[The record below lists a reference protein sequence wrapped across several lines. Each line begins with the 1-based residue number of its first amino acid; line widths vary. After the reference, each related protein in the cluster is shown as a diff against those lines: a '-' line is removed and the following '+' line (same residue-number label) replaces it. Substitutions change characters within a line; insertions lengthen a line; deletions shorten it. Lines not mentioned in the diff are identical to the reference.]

1 MGATTPPPAQG
12 SKSEPLSFLARMR
25 RFFLR
30 LFIFLIVAVPIGLA
44 LYLWAA
50 LTFSYSAGER
60 VGYVQKFSKKGWIC
74 KTWEGELA
82 MVNIPGSM
90 AQIFTFTVRDSEVAA
105 KINTT
110 IGKRVVLHY
119 EQHLGLPTSCFGD
132 TSYFI
137 KAVDPAEP

>member
-1 MGATTPPPAQG
+1 MGAPPAAPG
-12 SKSEPLSFLARMR
+12 AKPESLPFMARMR
-25 RFFLR
+25 RFFVR

-44 LYLWAA
+44 LYIWAA
-50 LTFSYSAGER
+50 LSFSYSTGER

-82 MVNIPGSM
+82 MVNLPGSL
-90 AQIFTFTVRDSEVAA
+90 AQIFPFTVRDSEVAA
-105 KINTT
+105 KLDATM
-110 IGKRVVLHY
+110 GKRVVLHY
-119 EQHLGLPTSCFGD
+119 EQHVGLPTTCFGD